1 MNLLDGEV
9 SSGDYLEF
17 PSQRHTLAEERSV
30 QPVVYCH
37 PHNHGMKVDQTQ
49 LIEFLNDTEN
59 EVIITSLGVI
69 IEATVEE
76 CCSLLL
82 NFNIKKHC
90 YAHKT
95 KG

>member
-30 QPVVYCH
+30 QTVVYCH

-69 IEATVEE
+69 IEATVEG